1 MNVAFALLIYYTP
14 SLLSKV
20 NGTLQI
26 PTYYYAILLV
36 IYITRNVS
44 SYILVHKT
52 ESGFVI
58 GISIEIYYGI

>member
-14 SLLSKV
+14 SLLSNV
-20 NGTLQI
+20 NGTIQI

-36 IYITRNVS
+36 IYLTQNVS
-44 SYILVHKT
+44 SYILVQKS

-58 GISIEIYYGI
+58 DI